1 MPYDPER
8 HHRRSIRLRGYD
20 YTRDGAYFV
29 TLCVW
34 DRECL
39 FGEVVNGEVRLS
51 DAGRIVADTWTWLA
65 AQYPY
70 VALDA
75 WVVMPNHLHGIIVM
89 GGRDDGGG
97 GDGGGGMDDGGGGGV
112 GGSRTARTDD
122 APARA
127 DDARARA
134 DDVAGRMGD
143 VPARADDARARAG
156 DVAGRTGPVKRKPLG
171 RLIGAFK
178 TVSTKRI
185 NEIRGTPGAVLW
197 QRDFYEHIVRDA
209 ADLRRIRAY
218 IAANPARWDR
228 DRNHPPSMPHT

>member
-29 TLCVW
+29 TLCVR
-34 DRECL
+34 DRVCL
-39 FGEVVNGEVRLS
+39 FGEVVNGAVRLS
-51 DAGRIVADTWTWLA
+51 AAGRIVAEAWTWLA
-65 AQYPY
+65 VQYPY

-89 GGRDDGGG
+89 GDGDGLGGG
-97 GDGGGGMDDGGGGGV
+97 G
-112 GGSRTARTDD
+112 GGSRTARTGD
-122 APARA
+122 A
-127 DDARARA
+127 
-134 DDVAGRMGD
+134 AGRPGD
-143 VPARADDARARAG
+143 A
-156 DVAGRTGPVKRKPLG
+156 AGRPGDAAGRPGDAAGRRGPVQRKPLG

-197 QRDFYEHIVRDA
+197 QRNYYEHVIRDT

-218 IAANPARWDR
+218 IAANPARWGWDW
-228 DRNHPPSMPHT
+228 NNPLPGPHT

>member
-29 TLCVW
+29 TLCVR
-34 DRECL
+34 DRTCL

-51 DAGRIVADTWTWLA
+51 AAGRIVAEAWTWLA

-89 GGRDDGGG
+89 GDGGGVDDGGT
-97 GDGGGGMDDGGGGGV
+97 
-112 GGSRTARTDD
+112 GGSRTARTGD
-122 APARA
+122 AHASTGGA
-127 DDARARA
+127 DAS
-134 DDVAGRMGD
+134 M
-143 VPARADDARARAG
+143 
-156 DVAGRTGPVKRKPLG
+156 GPVKRKPLG

-178 TVSTKRI
+178 TVSTKRL
-185 NEIRGTPGAVLW
+185 NEMRGTPGAVLW
-197 QRDFYEHIVRDA
+197 HRDFYEHVIRDA

-218 IAANPARWDR
+218 IAANPARWGR
-228 DRNHPPSMPHT
+228 DRNHPPPGPHT